1 MKSWMQLKK
10 ALLKDAGET
19 LKEKISKMSKK
30 QFRNFIK
37 NHLPDGDQM
46 IEIADQYKK
55 VADKYNECKSKIDK
69 WKNTKKGD
77 DLTKFQIAYE
87 ELRPSLHMVYVAHVL
102 QGSLLL
108 CKIRACH
115 LCNHLYLD
123 QL

>member
-30 QFRNFIK
+30 KFRNFIK

-87 ELRPSLHMVYVAHVL
+87 EL
-102 QGSLLL
+102 Q
-108 CKIRACH
+108 
-115 LCNHLYLD
+115 D
-123 QL
+123 QLKALDVSLNQIA

>member
-1 MKSWMQLKK
+1 MSRFLDRSENLILVICGDKNAKE

-87 ELRPSLHMVYVAHVL
+87 EL
-102 QGSLLL
+102 Q
-108 CKIRACH
+108 
-115 LCNHLYLD
+115 D
-123 QL
+123 QLKALDVSLNQIA